1 MKIFKTLSFL
11 FLNLMLFS
19 FSLSSQIQIVN
30 IIEPQKMVE
39 ETMKPFLKAIPSN
52 LLPIYGISDTLEI
65 QNAQVGTPIP
75 VYYIDHDTLQF
86 SNTWR
91 VPLIINDQFRSLF
104 TVYFDR
110 DAYLIVD
117 FGAVVLAQDIQKYIS
132 STPIVGLL
140 RVFPLQRDYFIS
152 ETKSKELLFDPIP
165 VSKNQKIKLT
175 EIILNI
181 KK

>member
-1 MKIFKTLSFL
+1 MKISPLKSGFL
-11 FLNLMLFS
+11 MSLMLLNFA
-19 FSLSSQIQIVN
+19 LSAQIQKVN
-30 IIEPQKMVE
+30 LEEPQKMVE

-175 EIILNI
+175 EIIRNI

>member
-39 ETMKPFLKAIPSN
+39 ATMKPYLKAIPIN
-52 LLPIYGISDTLEI
+52 LLSLYGISDTLEI
-65 QNAQVGTPIP
+65 QKAEVGTPIP

-117 FGAVVLAQDIQKYIS
+117 FGAVVLAQDIQKFIS

-175 EIILNI
+175 EIIRNI

>member
-39 ETMKPFLKAIPSN
+39 ATMKPYLKAIPIN
-52 LLPIYGISDTLEI
+52 LLSLYGISDTLEI
-65 QNAQVGTPIP
+65 QKAEVGTPIP

-175 EIILNI
+175 EIIRNI

>member
-11 FLNLMLFS
+11 FQNLMLFS

-39 ETMKPFLKAIPSN
+39 ATMKPYLKAIPIN
-52 LLPIYGISDTLEI
+52 LLSLYGISDTLEI
-65 QNAQVGTPIP
+65 QKAEVGTPIP

-175 EIILNI
+175 EIIRNI

>member
-39 ETMKPFLKAIPSN
+39 ATMKPYLKAIPIN
-52 LLPIYGISDTLEI
+52 LLSLYGISDTLEI
-65 QNAQVGTPIP
+65 QKAEVGTPIP